1 VIFVGVDWAEAHH
14 EVCVLDQAGAVLGRR
29 RVAHGVA
36 GVAQLHG
43 LVADHAAE
51 PSEVVIGV
59 ELDRGLLVA
68 ALAAA
73 GYQVVAV
80 NPLAASRYR
89 ERHGTSG
96 AKSDRGDAK
105 VLADLVRTDRHNHRP
120 VAGDSELA
128 EAVRVLARAHQSAI
142 WSRQRQLNSLRSA
155 LRAFYPAAL
164 DAFGTE
170 LATGEALAVLAL
182 APTPELGRQLSRAKI
197 AAALRRGGRQRNL
210 QDRAAQIQAALGS
223 PQLAAAQP
231 ISHAY
236 GVVAGATV
244 ALLGGLNQ
252 QIATLEEA
260 LGEGFNKHPD
270 AKTIRSLPGLGMIL
284 GARVLGEFGD
294 DQTRFPTAKSRKNY
308 AGSAPITKASG
319 RSLVVLARHARNRR
333 LADALEQWA
342 FCSLTRSPGARRYYD
357 QLRARN
363 KTHHQA
369 LRQLANRWVGIL
381 HTCLDRDVIYDEHLA
396 WSHLQPTAA

>member
-105 VLADLVRTDRHNHRP
+105 MLADLVRTDRHNHRP
-120 VAGDSELA
+120 LAGDSELA

-182 APTPELGRQLSRAKI
+182 APPPSWAASCRGPRSPRPCGV
-197 AAALRRGGRQRNL
+197 AAANATSTTGRRRSRPRWVPPAGRGPTDQPRLRRRGRR
-210 QDRAAQIQAALGS
+210 DR
-223 PQLAAAQP
+223 
-231 ISHAY
+231 
-236 GVVAGATV
+236 
-244 ALLGGLNQ
+244 
-252 QIATLEEA
+252 
-260 LGEGFNKHPD
+260 
-270 AKTIRSLPGLGMIL
+270 
-284 GARVLGEFGD
+284 
-294 DQTRFPTAKSRKNY
+294 
-308 AGSAPITKASG
+308 
-319 RSLVVLARHARNRR
+319 
-333 LADALEQWA
+333 
-342 FCSLTRSPGARRYYD
+342 RSPGRPQPA
-357 QLRARN
+357 
-363 KTHHQA
+363 
-369 LRQLANRWVGIL
+369 
-381 HTCLDRDVIYDEHLA
+381 DRDLGGGAGRGVQHAPGRQDHPLPA
-396 WSHLQPTAA
+396 RTRSLTGNSVLLGRVVRRWRRR